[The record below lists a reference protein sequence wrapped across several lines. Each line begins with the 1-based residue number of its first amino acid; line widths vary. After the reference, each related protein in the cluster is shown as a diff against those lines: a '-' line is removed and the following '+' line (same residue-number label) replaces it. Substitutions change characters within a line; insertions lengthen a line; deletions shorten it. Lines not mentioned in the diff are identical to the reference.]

1 MNTEA
6 SLYYG
11 WLPDLTL
18 GELLEHQWRAIAR
31 LPLVLVSSIDS
42 DRAVSEM
49 PWVRRHLDRDA
60 SWAISTDPL
69 VISGDRLLAAAQE
82 DNIFNGFDE
91 IWVPE
96 NLPIAAPP
104 VEANLVAPRMF
115 DMTLPDE
122 VRDWMQKSGWRLGL
136 GDGDGLNYVVSD
148 LPLARQLD
156 LPITDQEG
164 RRANLGVSKNG

>member
-1 MNTEA
+1 MNTQA

-18 GELLEHQWRAIAR
+18 GEFLERQWRAVAR

-42 DRAVSEM
+42 DSAVSEM
-49 PWVRRHLDRDA
+49 RWVRRHLDRDA
-60 SWAISTDPL
+60 YWAISTDPL
-69 VISGDRLLAAAQE
+69 VISGDRLLAAAKE
-82 DNIFNGFDE
+82 DNILNGFDE

-156 LPITDQEG
+156 LPITDQE
-164 RRANLGVSKNG
+164 RRGANLGVSKNG

>member
-1 MNTEA
+1 M
-6 SLYYG
+6 
-11 WLPDLTL
+11 
-18 GELLEHQWRAIAR
+18 
-31 LPLVLVSSIDS
+31 VSCIDS
-42 DRAVSEM
+42 DSAVSEM
-49 PWVRRHLDRDA
+49 RWVRRHLDRDA

-69 VISGDRLLAAAQE
+69 VISGDRLVAAAQE
-82 DNIFNGFDE
+82 DNILNGFDE

-96 NLPIAAPP
+96 NLPVSAPP

-148 LPLARQLD
+148 PALARQLD
-156 LPITDQEG
+156 LPITDREG
-164 RRANLGVSKNG
+164 RGPNLRVSKNG

>member
-1 MNTEA
+1 MA
-6 SLYYG
+6 CV
-11 WLPDLTL
+11 
-18 GELLEHQWRAIAR
+18 AR

-82 DNIFNGFDE
+82 DNVLNGFDE

-96 NLPIAAPP
+96 NLPLSAPP
-104 VEANLVAPRMF
+104 EEAYLVAPRMF

>member
-49 PWVRRHLDRDA
+49 PWVRRNLDRDA

-82 DNIFNGFDE
+82 DNILNGFDE

-96 NLPIAAPP
+96 RVPASPP
-104 VEANLVAPRMF
+104 PSYVSLVAPNVF
-115 DMTLPDE
+115 DVLPRDI
-122 VRDWMQKSGWRLGL
+122 RDWMQKSGWRLGL

-156 LPITDQEG
+156 LPITDQE
-164 RRANLGVSKNG
+164 RRGANLGVSKNG

>member
-1 MNTEA
+1 VSTAA

-18 GELLEHQWRAIAR
+18 GEFLEHQRRAVAR
-31 LPLVLVSSIDS
+31 LRLVLLSSIDS
-42 DRAVSEM
+42 DSAVSEM

-60 SWAISTDPL
+60 AWAISTDPL

-91 IWVPE
+91 IWVPKH
-96 NLPIAAPP
+96 LPVSAPP

-115 DMTLPDE
+115 GVSLPDE
-122 VRDWMQKSGWRLGL
+122 VRDWMEKSGWRLGL

-156 LPITDQEG
+156 LPITD
-164 RRANLGVSKNG
+164 R